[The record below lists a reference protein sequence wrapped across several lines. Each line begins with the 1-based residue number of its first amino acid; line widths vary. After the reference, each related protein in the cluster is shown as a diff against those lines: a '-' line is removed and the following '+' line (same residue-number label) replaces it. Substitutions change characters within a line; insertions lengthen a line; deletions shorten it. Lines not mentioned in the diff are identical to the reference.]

1 MYLDDWADFID
12 EAGGRRID
20 RGSRKP
26 SGPTVVCAEDVTF
39 KYPSADHPAVSGV
52 SLEVRRGE
60 VLALVGENSS
70 GKTTPSKLL
79 SSLYPFEELQR
90 EAKAARVRKREGHA
104 NAGEGQDAVKRRTL
118 LGGAAISV
126 SAAAEP
132 WGRLAFALSK
142 GSKIDSSSAVALI
155 DRAAELHV
163 QELNL
168 SARRLQSTVEAH
180 LDAITAA
187 LPRAGEHERALA
199 IAAGET
205 AALAGWVAW
214 DLGEHD
220 RADAYYRVTSQC
232 AATAGHPPLRALAL
246 TYASYGASSPKAKLE
261 FLSQA
266 ANDVRG
272 RGNATAAAWVL
283 GRHAEEAAA
292 VGDETGAL
300 RALERARF
308 AYDFADH
315 TSEQAWVRFV
325 TPYRMDSLALSVYGQ
340 LGRPE
345 LTVTADT
352 AVGRLGDEL
361 SDGGV
366 VVLGDLASA
375 LLRGGDVDQGVYV
388 SRQFAAAAQA
398 KPNTMGKERAA
409 TIAASLPDSERELG
423 LHLRQFAS

>member
-1 MYLDDWADFID
+1 MPDPFADLLLRLRQD
-12 EAGGRRID
+12 SGRTQEEQAEAIN
-20 RGSRKP
+20 
-26 SGPTVVCAEDVTF
+26 
-39 KYPSADHPAVSGV
+39 AVSGRYT
-52 SLEVRRGE
+52 LTRRE
-60 VLALVGENSS
+60 ISRYENFENIPTNHTI
-70 GKTTPSKLL
+70 GHIAAACGV
-79 SSLYPFEELQR
+79 PFEELQR

-104 NAGEGQDAVKRRTL
+104 NAGEDQDAVERRTL

-214 DLGEHD
+214 DLAEHD

-272 RGNATAAAWVL
+272 HGNATAAAWVL

-409 TIAASLPDSERELG
+409 TIAASLPDSEQELG